1 MSSAAKSHPAP
12 RTLERVLSE
21 SQLLPVHNN
30 GCTPTLVLCL
40 SPKCLP
46 GNDMLAAMS
55 TIWTDSATIN
65 VGAMPMMP
73 FSAPSIMVRPFH
85 GSASRRCLPPA
96 LLRSRLRDRP
106 GVANAPT
113 LARLSVHPLSLR
125 NDTFSPDVFPRR
137 FPPRPRPIPRLE
149 KPSDGSQPN
158 MGLREPTIARRP
170 NLRLSPRQR
179 STRTHPNVGYSPS
192 AESYRRVVQLPYAS
206 QGPTTRLSERDECS
220 RCAEW
225 RHDRALKKITG
236 TKRGT

>member
-73 FSAPSIMVRPFH
+73 FSAPSTMVRPFH
-85 GSASRRCLPPA
+85 GSASRRCLPPV

-106 GVANAPT
+106 RVANVPT
-113 LARLSVHPLSLR
+113 RAHLSVHPSSLR
-125 NDTFSPDVFPRR
+125 NDPVFPRR
-137 FPPRPRPIPRLE
+137 FPLRPRPSPRLE
-149 KPSDGSQPN
+149 KPPDGP
-158 MGLREPTIARRP
+158 
-170 NLRLSPRQR
+170 
-179 STRTHPNVGYSPS
+179 
-192 AESYRRVVQLPYAS
+192 
-206 QGPTTRLSERDECS
+206 
-220 RCAEW
+220 
-225 RHDRALKKITG
+225 
-236 TKRGT
+236 